1 MAGRALMF
9 QGTGSDVGKSVLVAG
24 LCRAYSRR
32 GLKVLPFKPQNMS
45 NNAAVT
51 LDGGEIGRAQWLQA
65 IAANAEPN
73 IHMNPVLLK
82 PESDTGAQVVVHGK
96 FIAKAEADTY
106 QRLKQELLGAVM
118 ESFEVLKSE
127 ADLVLVEGAGSPAE
141 VNLRQGDIA
150 NMGFALPSK
159 TPVVLIGDINRGG
172 VIASIVGTHTLLPQ
186 EERDL
191 IKGVIINQFRGDV
204 RLFDGGITRIEQDTG
219 WSSFGV
225 VPFLRCVRELPAED
239 AVVLEQN
246 VELTKASFKIV
257 VPLLPRIANFDDL
270 DPLKAEEGVEVV
282 FCPPGV
288 PLPRDADLIVLP
300 GSKNTIADLRF
311 LKAEG
316 WATDILAHARAGGA
330 VLGLCGGYQML
341 GNLICDPK
349 GVEGKPDEE
358 AGLGLLDVE
367 TVMEPEKTTKQCT
380 AEVPL
385 FGCRASGYEIHI
397 GKTQGAAPVVM
408 TVGER
413 MIGHHD
419 ENRRVF
425 GTYLHGLFDDG
436 IFRQRFMQQL
446 GASISANDHLG
457 HVNKSLDAFADALE
471 EHLNLDQIL
480 DQAR

>member
-1 MAGRALMF
+1 MF

-65 IAANAEPN
+65 VAAHAEPT

-96 FIAKAEADTY
+96 VVAKAEADTY
-106 QRLKQELLGAVM
+106 QRLKSKLLGAVM
-118 ESFEVLKSE
+118 ESFEALKAE

-204 RLFDGGITRIEQDTG
+204 RLFDDGITRIERDTG
-219 WSSFGV
+219 WPSFGV

-239 AVVLEQN
+239 AVVLERNAKQA
-246 VELTKASFKIV
+246 KSSFKIV

-270 DPLKAEEGVEVV
+270 DPLKAEKGVEVV
-282 FCPPGV
+282 FCPPGM

-349 GVEGKPDEE
+349 GVEGKPDHE

-367 TVMEPEKTTKQCT
+367 TAMESQKVTKQCN

-385 FGCRASGYEIHI
+385 FGCVASGYEIHI
-397 GKTQGAAPVVM
+397 GDTKGKGAVFM
-408 TVGER
+408 RVGER
-413 MIGHHD
+413 AIGHHSG
-419 ENRRVF
+419 NRRIF
-425 GTYLHGLFDDG
+425 GTYLHGLFEDG
-436 IFRQRFMQQL
+436 AFRQKFMQSL
-446 GASISANDHLG
+446 GGAGSVEDHLVR
-457 HVNKSLDAFADALE
+457 VNKSLDTFADALE

-480 DQAR
+480 DHAK